1 MNNGAARFTV
11 SYQLGTRSATTY
23 AIPAGD
29 LDGDGDIDVVVDRK
43 VGARGLRMILEE
55 MMLELMYYLPSNKR
69 VKEFV
74 VTRPMVQNHN
84 LSLTVLEKAG

>member
-1 MNNGAARFTV
+1 MA
-11 SYQLGTRSATTY
+11 L
-23 AIPAGD
+23 
-29 LDGDGDIDVVVDRK
+29 DRK

-55 MMLELMYYLPSNKR
+55 MMLDLMYYLPSNKR